1 MGGGRT
7 GQSPGQSVQG
17 VRFLNG
23 WQEKEGIEL
32 PLAIYR
38 EEIYPDTEL
47 VALDLQKFWRFR

>member
-7 GQSPGQSVQG
+7 GQSLGQSVQG
-17 VRFLNG
+17 VRFFERVAG
-23 WQEKEGIEL
+23 KEGIEM